1 MVGRK
6 HSRLSLVGTGMTVAL
21 LLMAVS
27 LSWAA
32 GGSLSGAGATFPYP
46 LYSKWFDVYRREHN
60 VAISY
65 QAIGSGGGIR
75 QLRAGTV
82 DFGAS
87 DAPLS
92 DKELKEM
99 PGKVLHLPMVAGAVA
114 VVYNI
119 PGVQSGLR
127 LTGDVIADIFLG
139 NVKRWNDKRIASL
152 NPGVSLPNLP
162 IAVVHRSDGSGTSHL
177 FTSYLSAVSR
187 AWAVRVGAG
196 KAVNWPAGIGGKGND
211 GVAGIVKQTPGGIG
225 YVELAYATQNKLAY
239 AHLRNRAGKFVE
251 PSLASTTAAAAG
263 AVKEM
268 QKDVRFSIVNAGGD
282 TAYPIAGFTYLLV
295 YQRQSSADTGRTLV
309 DFLDW
314 AVHDGQRHA
323 APLLYAPLPA
333 EVVTINEG
341 KISSISLSGK

>member
-6 HSRLSLVGTGMTVAL
+6 HSRLNLVGMGMTVTL
-21 LLMAVS
+21 LLMAMS

-46 LYSKWFDVYRREHN
+46 LYSKWFDVHKREHN

-75 QLRAGTV
+75 QLKAGTV

-92 DKELKEM
+92 DQELKEM

-114 VVYNI
+114 IVYNV
-119 PGVQSGLR
+119 PGVGSGLR
-127 LTGDVIADIFLG
+127 LTGNVIADIFLG

-196 KAVNWPAGIGGKGND
+196 KAVLAGGHWRQGQRWGSRDRKAD
-211 GVAGIVKQTPGGIG
+211 SRRHR
-225 YVELAYATQNKLAY
+225 LC
-239 AHLRNRAGKFVE
+239 RAGLCHPE
-251 PSLASTTAAAAG
+251 QANLRAPSQPRREVHRAQPCKHHGCRCWRGEGDAEGCALLHCERGRGHGLPDRGIHLSPRVPATEQRRHGS
-263 AVKEM
+263 
-268 QKDVRFSIVNAGGD
+268 NAG
-282 TAYPIAGFTYLLV
+282 
-295 YQRQSSADTGRTLV
+295 
-309 DFLDW
+309 
-314 AVHDGQRHA
+314 
-323 APLLYAPLPA
+323 
-333 EVVTINEG
+333 
-341 KISSISLSGK
+341 